1 MKLPGK
7 AWLEYEIIKLK
18 DNYQLI
24 QKAYFMPTGLFGLF
38 YWYALYPIHKIIFKG
53 LIKKIKREVELL

>member
-38 YWYALYPIHKIIFKG
+38 YWYALYPIHKIIFK
-53 LIKKIKREVELL
+53 